1 MSYIFSFVGKYL
13 LYGLCALII
22 YLPIRFVYIKAKKIK
37 PVALNEAVLVLFV
50 FCFAGMISQ
59 TLFPLIRIKLNDGLV
74 IKAFFDSGN
83 SFVFSKQGIVYRAEN
98 EIIRN
103 YNLIPFK
110 TIVQFI
116 FGSSDI
122 YSGKAW
128 MLNRIVN
135 MIGNIILFF
144 PIGLFLPLVNE
155 RFKKLNNICF
165 FGMAIISL
173 VEVIQYLTG
182 RSADIDDLLLN
193 MAGLIAG
200 YFSLKI
206 FSSITKK
213 KIQDMVIKEINT

>member
-22 YLPIRFVYIKAKKIK
+22 YLPIRFVYIKTKKIE
-37 PVALNEAVLVLFV
+37 PIVLNEAVLVLFV

-74 IKAFFDSGN
+74 IKAFYDSGN
-83 SFVFSKQGIVYRAEN
+83 SFVLSKHGIAYRAEN

-110 TIVQFI
+110 TIFQFI

-128 MLNRIVN
+128 ILNRIVN

-155 RFKKLNNICF
+155 RFKSFTKTCL
-165 FGMAIISL
+165 FGITVIFL
-173 VEVIQYLTG
+173 VEIIQYLTG
-182 RSADIDDLLLN
+182 RSADIDDLILN
-193 MAGLIAG
+193 MTGLIAG

-206 FSSITKK
+206 LSGIRT
-213 KIQDMVIKEINT
+213 NRRAGL

>member
-22 YLPIRFVYIKAKKIK
+22 YLPIRFVYIKTKKIK
-37 PVALNEAVLVLFV
+37 PFVLNEAVLVLFV

-74 IKAFFDSGN
+74 IKAFYDSGN
-83 SFVFSKQGIVYRAEN
+83 SFVLSKHGIVYRAEN

-110 TIVQFI
+110 TIFQFI

-128 MLNRIVN
+128 ILNRIVN

-144 PIGLFLPLVNE
+144 PVGLFLPLVNE
-155 RFKKLNNICF
+155 RFKSFKKTCL
-165 FGMAIISL
+165 FGITVIFL
-173 VEVIQYLTG
+173 VEIIQYLTG
-182 RSADIDDLLLN
+182 RSADIDDLILN
-193 MAGLIAG
+193 MTGLIAG

-206 FSSITKK
+206 LSGIRT
-213 KIQDMVIKEINT
+213 NRRAGL